1 MDNGVEVKT
10 PWLSLS
16 GSGAN
21 VKFLLLVF
29 LSVLLSITA
38 YITYS
43 HAEEQKQE
51 QKQTVMELKETKQ
64 AIREMTY
71 VLTLP
76 QDKREKLRLDMPRS
90 LRERINSRD
99 E

>member
-1 MDNGVEVKT
+1 MDEVNVKT

-29 LSVLLSITA
+29 ISTLLSVTA

-43 HAEEQKQE
+43 HAEEQRSQE
-51 QKQTVMELKETKQ
+51 KQTVQELKETKQ

-90 LRERINSRD
+90 LRERINTRD